1 MARRTIVL
9 SLILG
14 LLAAAN
20 AVPFD
25 FFYLILMW
33 PGAYCEDSDN
43 GCCVPKYG
51 YPAEDF
57 FVKSFQTF
65 DLSINKPIVRCRNG
79 APFDNRKMNKI
90 ENGINHYWS
99 NIKCPPT
106 DGMNTWK
113 SEWNS
118 YGVCSGLAQL
128 DYFKAALGLRTQAG
142 ILAALADQ
150 GIKPDYKLY
159 ATAKIKSAITKKLG
173 VAPGLQCK
181 DGPFGKKQLY
191 EIYLCASTD
200 GKSFIECPKLP
211 ATLSCPDA
219 VVFHPFY
226 TWMLNSTAA
235 AFDSRILLPT
245 ETMLN

>member
-25 FFYLILMW
+25 FYYLILMW

-57 FVKSFQTF
+57 FVESFQTF
-65 DLSINKPIVRCRNG
+65 DLSINKPIVRCSNG
-79 APFDNRKMNKI
+79 KPFDANKLDKI
-90 ENGINHYWS
+90 ENSINHYWS
-99 NIKCPPT
+99 KLKCPPT
-106 DGMNTWK
+106 DGVNNWK
-113 SEWNS
+113 SAWNS
-118 YGVCSGLAQL
+118 YG
-128 DYFKAALGLRTQAG
+128 
-142 ILAALADQ
+142 
-150 GIKPDYKLY
+150 LY
-159 ATAKIKSAITKKLG
+159 ATEKIRWAVERKLG
-173 VAPGLQCK
+173 VAPGLQCR

-191 EIYLCASTD
+191 LVYLCVDTD
-200 GKSFIECPKLP
+200 AKTFIECPKLP
-211 ATLSCPDA
+211 ATLSCPA
-219 VVFHPFY
+219 SVVFHPFY

-235 AFDSRILLPT
+235 SASAFGSKLLLLT
-245 ETMLN
+245 ETMLK